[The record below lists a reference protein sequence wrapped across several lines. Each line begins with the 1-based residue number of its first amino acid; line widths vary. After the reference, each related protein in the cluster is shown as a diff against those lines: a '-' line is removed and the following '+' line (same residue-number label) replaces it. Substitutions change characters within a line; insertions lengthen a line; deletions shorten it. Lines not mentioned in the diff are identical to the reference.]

1 MTDLNRHLQSGF
13 DELRMSENEKRA
25 MRGFLEAHMSTH
37 PLGGMKSPYTWVS
50 FTHMRSLVL
59 VPILILMLGSG
70 TAFAAQGALP
80 GDTLYPIKI
89 HVNEAVA
96 GALAVSDAA
105 KASYNTEVAA
115 ERLKEAQALAAQ
127 NKLSAS
133 TTDQLTQDYEAH
145 AALAVAYADK
155 VDTND
160 AAKGAELRANLAT
173 LQAEGTVLATVAG
186 KDGSEET
193 KHNAVALAVRA
204 GAAAPED
211 DAAPVHASATMAI
224 ALAAPTSAPA
234 PKAFAVQTLSVS
246 ATAQD
251 STGSSRKTA
260 SFEANRVQVS
270 AKAIAAL
277 QAQATA
283 QLAALRELANS
294 QTLDASTT
302 AALQVR
308 LDDLQSLIDSA
319 QSASDDDVLQIY
331 QRALSQGTVLKT
343 FLSASKKFKLNILSP
358 LLHLQSTIDTEDSS
372 SYPNHRDWH
381 DDDTSVVPTADTPA
395 VVTASTT
402 SSTSGEGS
410 APSVNSSGGASGS
423 SGGGGA
429 VVQEVIQTVT
439 NGLHL

>member
-1 MTDLNRHLQSGF
+1 
-13 DELRMSENEKRA
+13 
-25 MRGFLEAHMSTH
+25 
-37 PLGGMKSPYTWVS
+37 
-50 FTHMRSLVL
+50 
-59 VPILILMLGSG
+59 
-70 TAFAAQGALP
+70 
-80 GDTLYPIKI
+80 
-89 HVNEAVA
+89 
-96 GALAVSDAA
+96 
-105 KASYNTEVAA
+105 
-115 ERLKEAQALAAQ
+115 
-127 NKLSAS
+127 
-133 TTDQLTQDYEAH
+133 
-145 AALAVAYADK
+145 
-155 VDTND
+155 
-160 AAKGAELRANLAT
+160 
-173 LQAEGTVLATVAG
+173 
-186 KDGSEET
+186 
-193 KHNAVALAVRA
+193 
-204 GAAAPED
+204 
-211 DAAPVHASATMAI
+211 MAI

-308 LDDLQSLIDSA
+308 LDDLQLLIDSA

-381 DDDTSVVPTADTPA
+381 DDDRSVVVPTADTPV

-402 SSTSGEGS
+402 SSTSGEGN